1 MAMIVPLLSGTSHFT
16 TMTAGMTTL
25 VSGTVQEFFQNFF
38 LHPGAHSTAVM
49 IVCGATVAA
58 CVGLAFLVQ
67 KAYEKLCPE
76 RRESPS
82 NV

>member
-1 MAMIVPLLSGTSHFT
+1 
-16 TMTAGMTTL
+16 MTAGMTTL
-25 VSGTVQEFFQNFF
+25 VSGIVQEFFQNFF